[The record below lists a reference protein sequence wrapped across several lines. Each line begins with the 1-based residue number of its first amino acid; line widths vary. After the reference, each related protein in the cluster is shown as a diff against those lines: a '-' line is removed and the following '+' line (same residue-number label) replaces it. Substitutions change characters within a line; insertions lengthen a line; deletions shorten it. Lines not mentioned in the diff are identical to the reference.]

1 MSPEQILFYIKSKIK
16 KEWVICFLAAMVIG
30 IAVHIYKL
38 TNFIPNWDSL
48 LNYYT
53 NQDKV
58 NLGRCFLIYA
68 CSLSS
73 YYDLPWVNGLLSLIY
88 IAGSAVCIS
97 ELFYIKNKIP
107 LILIGGIMVSFPTV
121 TSTLAYNY
129 TADGYF
135 LALFC
140 MCLAVV
146 LIVKRKKIFFPAIL
160 IAFGTGVYQAYVTFA
175 MLLMLIYL
183 IDQLLFQRVTQ
194 KKFWKITGNFAISGV
209 LGCLGYIFVLK
220 VILFFSNTNLS
231 EYQNIN
237 ESFSLQGTRFFYAML
252 RCGYKFLM
260 YFFDFSKGINL
271 FLILNII
278 LVLLLTALFIYSFYV
293 QETAKEPWRLLFII
307 VCAAMIPFVSYA
319 LYFINQ
325 IIDYHNLMVMCL
337 SLIYILPVLF
347 YEHLQKNSDSFS
359 IIGQWIII
367 GVSIFILYDFS
378 LVANISYQKMELAYE
393 KSYGIIIR
401 LADRIEQMPK
411 AKECKKIAVFGC
423 LPDSEKISVNFPPDM
438 TGVTDSYILR
448 KQDAMMHENVTQA
461 MLNDY
466 CGFDY
471 KDTTKEEIEEI
482 RKKKEFCK
490 MGYWPERNS
499 IAVIDDIL
507 VIQFGDE
514 NNE

>member
-146 LIVKRKKIFFPAIL
+146 LIVKRKK
-160 IAFGTGVYQAYVTFA
+160 Y
-175 MLLMLIYL
+175 
-183 IDQLLFQRVTQ
+183 
-194 KKFWKITGNFAISGV
+194 
-209 LGCLGYIFVLK
+209 
-220 VILFFSNTNLS
+220 FS
-231 EYQNIN
+231 Q
-237 ESFSLQGTRFFYAML
+237 
-252 RCGYKFLM
+252 
-260 YFFDFSKGINL
+260 
-271 FLILNII
+271 
-278 LVLLLTALFIYSFYV
+278 
-293 QETAKEPWRLLFII
+293 
-307 VCAAMIPFVSYA
+307 
-319 LYFINQ
+319 
-325 IIDYHNLMVMCL
+325 
-337 SLIYILPVLF
+337 
-347 YEHLQKNSDSFS
+347 
-359 IIGQWIII
+359 
-367 GVSIFILYDFS
+367 
-378 LVANISYQKMELAYE
+378 
-393 KSYGIIIR
+393 
-401 LADRIEQMPK
+401 
-411 AKECKKIAVFGC
+411 
-423 LPDSEKISVNFPPDM
+423 
-438 TGVTDSYILR
+438 
-448 KQDAMMHENVTQA
+448 
-461 MLNDY
+461 
-466 CGFDY
+466 
-471 KDTTKEEIEEI
+471 
-482 RKKKEFCK
+482 
-490 MGYWPERNS
+490 
-499 IAVIDDIL
+499 
-507 VIQFGDE
+507 QF
-514 NNE
+514 